1 MTFQQ
6 LRYAVTI
13 AKNKSM
19 NRAAE
24 ELYLSQPSLSGSMK
38 DLEAEIGFPI
48 FLRSNRGI
56 TLTDQGEVFL
66 NYANELSRVMSEAR
80 RAVTLRNE
88 PAGTLRIASMQTTAQ
103 ILLPEMLSRFH
114 KEHPKV
120 RLEIRTGLSVN
131 NARAVMNDNAD
142 FGFIAGEVKHKDLSR
157 IPVTKEHL
165 VLLSSDKAFDIRSAD
180 NLAEQTLLVFPQGCA
195 YRERLEAWMKVSR
208 ALIQDEI
215 IFDSLPAILAAVCS
229 GLGVTLLPE
238 ESAKQLLKSR
248 YLYKYELPEEYSVL
262 SLSVV
267 YRKERYLSPA
277 DKAFIDA
284 CCQFS

>member
-1 MTFQQ
+1 MDIGDLSILKAVAETGSFSGAARQ
-6 LRYAVTI
+6 LNYAQSHISTQI
-13 AKNKSM
+13 M
-19 NRAAE
+19 H
-24 ELYLSQPSLSGSMK
+24 
-38 DLEAEIGFPI
+38 LENEIGAPLF
-48 FLRSNRGI
+48 FRHNRGI

-120 RLEIRTGLSVN
+120 RLEISTGLSVN

-284 CCQFS
+284 CCQVS